1 MAIHNVLNIPV
12 FISTFPEFSN
22 ATLYPDTMLN
32 AWYANAGL
40 YMDQNDNSD
49 GLNGA
54 TLDFALQLLTAHLL
68 KISNNIGLGQVTQPI
83 NDATEGSVSVAFAPP
98 PFRSGWEYWL
108 SSTTYGQQLW
118 ALLNVQ
124 SVGGWSVGGLPEST
138 AFRKAGGLF

>member
-124 SVGGWSVGGLPEST
+124 SVGGWSVGGLPESA